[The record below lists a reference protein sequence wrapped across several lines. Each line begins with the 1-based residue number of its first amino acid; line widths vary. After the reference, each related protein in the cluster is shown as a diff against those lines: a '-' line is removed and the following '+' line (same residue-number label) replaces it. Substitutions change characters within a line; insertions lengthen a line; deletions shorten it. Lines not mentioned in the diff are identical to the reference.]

1 MGTFSGVPAIATL
14 RTPLLCLATA
24 VALGGCA
31 TPSDTLDP
39 DNGMLQEALQ
49 GTGSQRPPVDP
60 RSERPPVEPPAQ
72 QTTTSPQRKIIQGN
86 QQFIRQPAA
95 APAARPAETGD
106 IVFNFTNQPIQ
117 AVINS
122 IMGDLLH
129 ENYSIAQGVKGDVS
143 FSTSKPVNKQQ
154 ALSILETLLSWT
166 DNAMIK
172 QGNRYVILPS
182 NQAVAGKLVPEMR
195 VAQPSPGMS
204 ARLFPLRYISANEM
218 QKLLKPFARENA
230 FLLVDPARNVLS
242 LAGTPEELANYQDTI
257 DTFDVDWLKGMSVGV
272 FGLQRASVGE
282 LMPELQKMFGPES
295 GMPLAGMVRFLPI
308 ERTNSVVAISS
319 QPEYLREVGE
329 WIHTIDEGGGNE
341 PQMYVYDVRNMK
353 ATDLAKYL
361 RQIYGTGAIKEDSPA
376 KVAPGLRT
384 TTLSSLNSSGG
395 GGGGVGG
402 MSGSGGLGGNGGGIG
417 NSGGMSNGG
426 GFGNNQGLN
435 NSQNN
440 ADSESEGDD
449 QSGGD
454 SESDSSGQDGSGS
467 AGNGKSLDA
476 STRITAQKSSNQLLV
491 RTRPAQWKEI
501 ESAIKRLDNP
511 PLQVQIETR
520 ILEVSLTGE
529 LDMGV
534 QWYLGRLAGNSGTTG
549 NVANTAGSQ
558 GALGTGGAAL
568 GATDAFF
575 YSFVSNNLQVA
586 LRALER
592 NGRTQVLS
600 APSLVVMNN
609 QQAQIQVGDNIPI
622 SQTSINTNTSTN
634 TTLSSVEYVQTGVI
648 LDVVPRIN
656 PGGLVYMDI
665 QQQVSNAD
673 NNASNN
679 DANGNP
685 RISSRSV
692 STQVAAQSGQTI
704 LLGGLIKQDNAETVD
719 AVPYLGRIPGLRWL
733 FGTTSKSKGRTEL
746 IVLITPR
753 VITSSSQARQV
764 TDDYRQ
770 QMQLLKPEVS
780 RTSMH
785 N

>member
-1 MGTFSGVPAIATL
+1 MMGTFSGVPAIATL

-31 TPSDTLDP
+31 SQPDTLDP

-60 RSERPPVEPPAQ
+60 RSERPPVEPPSQ
-72 QTTTSPQRKIIQGN
+72 QTAASPQRQIIKGN
-86 QQFIRQPAA
+86 QRFIRQPAA
-95 APAARPAETGD
+95 APAARPAEAGD

-182 NQAVAGKLVPEMR
+182 NQAVAGKLVPEMP
-195 VAQPSPGMS
+195 VAQPAAGMS
-204 ARLFPLRYISANEM
+204 ARLFPLRYISATEM

-282 LMPELQKMFGPES
+282 LMPELQKIFGPQS

-395 GGGGVGG
+395 
-402 MSGSGGLGGNGGGIG
+402 SGSGGMSSSSGLGGN
-417 NSGGMSNGG
+417 SSGMSNGG
-426 GFGNNQGLN
+426 GFGNSQGMN

-440 ADSESEGDD
+440 TDSESEGDD
-449 QSGGD
+449 QSG
-454 SESDSSGQDGSGS
+454 SEADSSSQDGGGS
-467 AGNGKSLDA
+467 NASSKSLDA

-549 NVANTAGSQ
+549 NVTNTAGSQ
-558 GALGTGGAAL
+558 GAIGTGGAAL
-568 GATDAFF
+568 ASTDAFF

-586 LRALER
+586 LRALET

-673 NNASNN
+673 TNTNNN

-692 STQVAAQSGQTI
+692 STQVAAQSGQTV
-704 LLGGLIKQDNAETVD
+704 LLGGLIKQDNAETVN

-733 FGTTSKSKGRTEL
+733 FGNTTKSKGRTEL

-780 RTSMH
+780 RTSLQ

>member
-1 MGTFSGVPAIATL
+1 VNANFSGVRKIATL
-14 RTPLLCLATA
+14 RTPMLCLATA

-31 TPSDTLDP
+31 ATPKTYDQ
-39 DNGMLQEALQ
+39 DNDMLREALN

-60 RSERPPVEPPAQ
+60 RSELPPADTQ
-72 QTTTSPQRKIIQGN
+72 QPQAATAPTRQLIRGN
-86 QQFIRQPAA
+86 QQFIRKPAP
-95 APAARPAETGD
+95 APAARGGAPAADKEQGD
-106 IVFNFTNQPIQ
+106 IVFNFTNQPIE

-143 FSTSKPVNKQQ
+143 FSTSKPVNKKQ
-154 ALSILETLLSWT
+154 AMSILETLLSWT

-172 QGNRYVILPS
+172 QGDRYVILPS
-182 NQAVAGKLVPEMR
+182 NQAVAGKLVPEMT
-195 VAQPSPGMS
+195 VSQPAAGMS
-204 ARLFPLRYISANEM
+204 ARLFPLRYISATEM

-242 LAGTPEELANYQDTI
+242 MSGTPDELANYQDTI

-282 LMPELQKMFGPES
+282 LMPELQKMFGPDS

-319 QPEYLREVGE
+319 QPEYLREVGD

-361 RQIYGTGAIKEDSPA
+361 RQIYGNGAIKDDSAA

-384 TTLSSLNSSGG
+384 RSLSSLSSNSSSGG
-395 GGGGVGG
+395 MG
-402 MSGSGGLGGNGGGIG
+402 GSGGLSNGLGGGMGNSSGMGMGMGGNQNASVDEEQDAEGGEE
-417 NSGGMSNGG
+417 NFDSE
-426 GFGNNQGLN
+426 
-435 NSQNN
+435 
-440 ADSESEGDD
+440 ADSGAEQGGESGTA
-449 QSGGD
+449 SKGI
-454 SESDSSGQDGSGS
+454 
-467 AGNGKSLDA
+467 DA

-501 ESAIKRLDNP
+501 ESAIKRLDNV

-520 ILEVSLTGE
+520 ILEVNLTGE
-529 LDMGV
+529 LDLGV
-534 QWYLGRLAGNSGTTG
+534 QWYLGRLAGNSSTT
-549 NVANTAGSQ
+549 NIENTAGSQ
-558 GALGTGGAAL
+558 GALGAGGAAL
-568 GATDAFF
+568 GSSSLF
-575 YSFVSNNLQVA
+575 YSFVSSNLQVA
-586 LRALER
+586 LKALET

-622 SQTSINTNTSTN
+622 SQTTVNTNVSN

-673 NNASNN
+673 LASIS
-679 DANGNP
+679 DSQTNP
-685 RISSRSV
+685 SISTRSV
-692 STQVAAQSGQTI
+692 STQVAVQSGQTV
-704 LLGGLIKQDNAETVD
+704 LLGGLIKQDNAESGSS
-719 AVPYLGRIPGLRWL
+719 VPYLGKIPGLRWL
-733 FGTTSKSKGRTEL
+733 FGTTSKSKARTEL

-753 VITSSSQARQV
+753 VITSSSQSRQV

-770 QMQLLKPEVS
+770 QMQLLKPGRAS
-780 RTSMH
+780 QAMTDF
-785 N
+785 

>member
-1 MGTFSGVPAIATL
+1 MIDNFPGAL
-14 RTPLLCLATA
+14 RTTAFCLATA
-24 VALGGCA
+24 VALGGCG
-31 TPSDTLDP
+31 TFPDHLDP
-39 DNGMLQEALQ
+39 DEALLHEAMQ

-60 RSERPPVEPPAQ
+60 ASEQTPLASAQ
-72 QTTTSPQRKIIQGN
+72 PQAKTPPQRQLIRGN
-86 QQFIRQPAA
+86 QQFVRQPVAA
-95 APAARPAETGD
+95 SAGQEQGSGD
-106 IVFNFTNQPIQ
+106 IVFNFADQPIE

-122 IMGDLLH
+122 VMGDLLH
-129 ENYSIAQGVKGDVS
+129 ENYSIAQGVKGNVS

-172 QGNRYVILPS
+172 QGNRYVILPAS
-182 NQAVAGKLVPEMR
+182 QAVAGKLVPQMR
-195 VAQPSPGMS
+195 VSQPSTGLS
-204 ARLFPLRYISANEM
+204 ARLFPLRYISATEM

-272 FGLQRASVGE
+272 FGLQRASVAE
-282 LMPELQKMFGPES
+282 LMPELQKMFGPDS

-319 QPEYLREVGE
+319 QPQYLSEVGD

-361 RQIYGTGAIKEDSPA
+361 RQIYGSGAIKDDAPA

-384 TTLSSLNSSGG
+384 ATLSSPGTNST
-395 GGGGVGG
+395 
-402 MSGSGGLGGNGGGIG
+402 SGSTPG
-417 NSGGMSNGG
+417 
-426 GFGNNQGLN
+426 GLN
-435 NSQNN
+435 NSQPVVDDEEQAPEVDDTAEPEAN
-440 ADSESEGDD
+440 AD
-449 QSGGD
+449 
-454 SESDSSGQDGSGS
+454 
-467 AGNGKSLDA
+467 APAKSLDA
-476 STRITAQKSSNQLLV
+476 GTRITAQKSSNQLLV
-491 RTRPAQWKEI
+491 RTRPVQWKEI

-520 ILEVSLTGE
+520 ILEVKLTGE
-529 LDMGV
+529 LDLGV
-534 QWYLGRLAGNSGTTG
+534 QWYLGRLAGNSGSTT
-549 NVANTAGSQ
+549 VANTAGSQ
-558 GALGTGGAAL
+558 GALGGGGAGL
-568 GATDAFF
+568 GAADSLF
-575 YSFVSNNLQVA
+575 YSFVSSNLQVA
-586 LRALER
+586 LHALET

-609 QQAQIQVGDNIPI
+609 QPAQIQVGDNIPI
-622 SQTSINTNTSTN
+622 SQTTVNTGTSD

-665 QQQVSNAD
+665 QQQVS
-673 NNASNN
+673 
-679 DANGNP
+679 DAQDQATSSDTPANP
-685 RISSRSV
+685 RISTRSV
-692 STQVAAQSGQTI
+692 STQVAVQSGQTV
-704 LLGGLIKQDNAETVD
+704 LLGGLIKQDNAESVS
-719 AVPYLGRIPGLRWL
+719 AVPYLGKIPGLRWL
-733 FGTTSKSKGRTEL
+733 FGNTSKSKDRTEL

-764 TDDYRQ
+764 TDDYRH
-770 QMQLLKPEVS
+770 QMQLLRPA
-780 RTSMH
+780 R
-785 N
+785 